1 MNKKGRILVIMTGGT
16 ICSESNSQ
24 NENVSRASKMGCLLI
39 DNYKKS
45 SSPYA
50 SSAEFDVVRLSR
62 DVLSENITLEVW
74 NELLS
79 VFKNCVEKEHV
90 GVIVLHG
97 TDTLAYTSCL
107 LSLMLTKMSIP
118 TCMVSAQLDLTRAE
132 TNGYVNFRAAV
143 ELIYN
148 GILPNVYV
156 VYRNMKNENDPYDSD
171 GKTYV
176 HLGSRLNQCESYSH
190 SFFSEGAYE
199 IENTE
204 NAAYTGVGF
213 NKNPE
218 LLSGISTLSGGVLFL
233 TPYACMSYSF
243 FDLKNVK
250 AVVHKTYHSQTVCA
264 GDGLSDTSILNFLNR
279 CRERDIPI
287 VLAPCDDGAYTYST
301 TGDALRNGAFALSGT
316 TLEMAYIKTLVG
328 ISLGKRGRELA
339 DFLKEEINFEFIF

>member
-24 NENVSRASKMGCLLI
+24 NENVSCASKTGCLLI

-50 SSAEFDVVRLSR
+50 SSAEFDAVRLSR
-62 DVLSENITLEVW
+62 EVLSENITLDVW

-79 VFKNCVEKEHV
+79 VFKTCVKKEHC

-107 LSLMLTKMSIP
+107 LSLLLTKMTIP
-118 TCMVSAQLDLTRAE
+118 TCMVSAQLDLMKAE
-132 TNGYVNFRAAV
+132 TNGYANFRNAV

-156 VYRNMKNENDPYDSD
+156 VYRNMKNECDPYDSC

-176 HLGSRLNQCESYSH
+176 HLGSRLKQCESYSH

-204 NAAYTGVGF
+204 NAAYMGVGF
-213 NKNPE
+213 SKNSD
-218 LLSGISTLSGGVLFL
+218 LLSNISVLSDGVLLL
-233 TPYACMSYSF
+233 TPYACMSYSC

-250 AVVHKTYHSQTVCA
+250 AVVHKTYHSQTVCV
-264 GDGLSDTSILNFLNR
+264 GDGLSDTSVLHFLNR
-279 CRERDIPI
+279 CKEREIPMI
-287 VLAPCDDGAYTYST
+287 LAPCDDKAYTYAT

-328 ISLGKRGRELA
+328 ISIGKHGRELVE
-339 DFLKEEINFEFIF
+339 FLKEEINFEFIF